1 MPGYKF
7 APEVIH
13 EGGIKVTDWPNDDGR
28 LELRRRLRLAETGA
42 WGQLAAEAR
51 ATLAARRIRGG
62 SPEPK
67 EDEGMLKVDVGMGG
81 VRSHESFGSGQAL
94 R

>member
-28 LELRRRLRLAETGA
+28 LELRRRLR
-42 WGQLAAEAR
+42 R
-51 ATLAARRIRGG
+51 ALLDKRIDRLG
-62 SPEPK
+62 
-67 EDEGMLKVDVGMGG
+67 
-81 VRSHESFGSGQAL
+81 R
-94 R
+94 